1 MLFRKDPDISK
12 RFYRKEPSPTR
23 VLITRIGF
31 ILGILLLVAGIFWAF
46 EKDEIRDDAGGE
58 FSYVDSVYFTVVT
71 VTTLGYGDIVPV
83 TEKARMFDAFIITP
97 VRMIVWVLFIGTAY
111 QFVIQKYWE
120 RFRMNRAL
128 KRMKGHVIIAGYGTT
143 GEATVKELL
152 LNDYN
157 EDMLIVIDRKEEL
170 VKIAAEAGAAGFVGD
185 PTREELLMK
194 AGIRGA
200 AALII
205 TTPHDDT
212 NVLIALTAKDL
223 NPDLKIVA
231 RASQQE
237 NIKQLERA
245 GADVIISPSL
255 TSGNLMAMAVS
266 NSNSVKLIGELLTT
280 SRGANVLQ
288 RKVKEAEIGK
298 RPKDLVSGIV
308 LGITRKG
315 KNIGPKELGGMILK
329 RNDEII
335 LIG

>member
-1 MLFRKDPDISK
+1 MLFGKDPDISK
-12 RFYRKEPSPTR
+12 KFYRKEPSPTR
-23 VLITRIGF
+23 VLILRIVS
-31 ILGILLLVAGIFWAF
+31 IIILLLVVAGIFRAF
-46 EKDEIRDDAGGE
+46 EKDDIEDSAPGE
-58 FSYVDSVYFTVVT
+58 FSYIDSVYFTVVT

-143 GEATVKELL
+143 GEATAKELL
-152 LNDYN
+152 LNEYDEN
-157 EDMLIVIDRKEEL
+157 MLIVIDRKEEL
-170 VKIAAEAGAAGFVGD
+170 VKYAAEAGATGLVGD
-185 PTREELLMK
+185 PTREELLLK
-194 AGIRGA
+194 AGILGA

-212 NVLIALTAKDL
+212 NVLITLTAKDL
-223 NPDLKIVA
+223 NPSLKIIA

-266 NSNSVKLIGELLTT
+266 NSNSVKLIGDLLTT

-288 RKVKEAEIGK
+288 RKVNGAEIGK
-298 RPKDLVSGIV
+298 RPKDLKSGIV

-315 KNIGPKELGGMILK
+315 KNIGPKELNGMILK
-329 RNDEII
+329 RDDEII